1 MEVALASADQLD
13 AIAPLFNQYRVFY
26 GQRSNPEAARQF
38 LQARFQNGDSV
49 VYWAHQEGKGA
60 GFTQLYPSFSSVSM
74 RPIWILN
81 DLFVAEPYR
90 KRGIARLLMDAA
102 ETHARETG
110 AVRVAL
116 STQISNLSA
125 QALYES
131 RGYVRDE
138 VFYHYS
144 LGL

>member
-1 MEVALASADQLD
+1 MEVALANLDQLD
-13 AIAPLFNQYRVFY
+13 AIANLFNQYRIFY
-26 GQRSNPEAARQF
+26 GQSSNLEAARQF
-38 LQARFQNGDSV
+38 LQERFQNGDSV
-49 VYWAHQEGKGA
+49 VFWAHQDGQAA

-74 RPIWILN
+74 KPIWILN
-81 DLFVAEPYR
+81 DLFVTEAFR
-90 KRGIARLLMDAA
+90 KQGVARLLMDAA
-102 ETHARETG
+102 EGYARETG

-131 RGYVRDE
+131 RGYARDE
-138 VFYHYS
+138 EFCHYS